1 MLKFKV
7 CQICKHEQSGKAVK
21 FGSTDIRLRQE
32 KRKEKKKEKKV
43 KKNEAKQSL
52 HESYEEPQES
62 SSLKET
68 AKLPNF
74 EESFDDE
81 FDYSSIQKT
90 SLDEG
95 IVIDYMT
102 FAQ

>member
-1 MLKFKV
+1 M
-7 CQICKHEQSGKAVK
+7 Q
-21 FGSTDIRLRQE
+21 FGSTDVRLRQE
-32 KRKEKKKEKKV
+32 KRKEKKKEKKM
-43 KKNEAKQSL
+43 KKNEAKASSKDADDMPV
-52 HESYEEPQES
+52 ENTPQ
-62 SSLKET
+62 KET

-90 SLDEG
+90 SVDEG

-102 FAQ
+102 FAVAQ

>member
-1 MLKFKV
+1 MKKTEA
-7 CQICKHEQSGKAVK
+7 KS
-21 FGSTDIRLRQE
+21 S
-32 KRKEKKKEKKV
+32 KKES
-43 KKNEAKQSL
+43 EGEPL
-52 HESYEEPQES
+52 ESTPQR
-62 SSLKET
+62 ET

-90 SLDEG
+90 CVDEG

>member
-1 MLKFKV
+1 M
-7 CQICKHEQSGKAVK
+7 
-21 FGSTDIRLRQE
+21 
-32 KRKEKKKEKKV
+32 
-43 KKNEAKQSL
+43 KKNEAKLSL
-52 HESYEEPQES
+52 NDSIEEPQES
-62 SSLKET
+62 TPQKVT
-68 AKLPNF
+68 ANLPNF

-90 SLDEG
+90 SVDEG